1 MSKNRLTLIRN
12 KTMTIPRLELH
23 EAVLAS
29 RLKIIIVEGL
39 EVNIDSVHFWS
50 DSLSFKLN
58 PKRKCKLLSVQNA
71 TCY

>member
-1 MSKNRLTLIRN
+1 
-12 KTMTIPRLELH
+12 MTIPRLELH

-29 RLKIIIVEGL
+29 RLKIIIEEGL
-39 EVNIDSVHFWS
+39 EVNIDSAHFWS

-58 PKRKCKLLSVQNA
+58 LKRKCKLLSVQNA

>member
-1 MSKNRLTLIRN
+1 
-12 KTMTIPRLELH
+12 MTIPRLELH

-39 EVNIDSVHFWS
+39 EVNTDSVHFWS

>member
-1 MSKNRLTLIRN
+1 
-12 KTMTIPRLELH
+12 MTIPRLELH